1 MTRLAILGGGFM
13 GGALAEGLVEAG
25 WSRSELIVAEKL
37 EDRRG
42 ELEHRLSIETTA
54 DAATAASTADSV
66 LFAVKPQD
74 IESVLQSVRATF
86 DPPKLAISI
95 CAGVRT
101 ATFERILGDIPV
113 VRAMP
118 NTPAAIRQAAT
129 AIAPGRFAGEG
140 DVETAAEVLRAVGEV
155 IVVDEEQIDAV
166 TAVSGSGPAYVFYLA
181 EAWIRGA
188 EAEGLSA
195 EQARELVYQTLSG
208 SVALLQQDSA
218 PPSELRARVT
228 SPGGTTQAAIEHLEE
243 SGWGELLEQAIACA
257 KVRSVELGS

>member
-25 WSRSELIVAEKL
+25 WRRSELIVAEKL
-37 EDRRG
+37 EDRRA
-42 ELEHRLSIETTA
+42 ELEHRLAIETTA
-54 DAATAASTADSV
+54 DAVKAATCADSV

-74 IESVLQSVRATF
+74 IESVLDSVRAAF

-95 CAGVRT
+95 CAGVPA

-118 NTPAAIRQAAT
+118 NTPAAIRQGAT

-140 DVETAAEVLRAVGEV
+140 DVETAAEVLRAVGRV
-155 IVVDEEQIDAV
+155 VVVDEKQIDAV

-188 EAEGLSA
+188 QAEGLST
-195 EQARELVYQTLSG
+195 EQARELVYQTLAG
-208 SVALLQQDSA
+208 AVALLQHDSA

-243 SGWGELLEQAIACA
+243 SGWGEIFEQAVARA
-257 KVRSVELGS
+257 KERSVELGS

>member
-13 GGALAEGLVEAG
+13 GGALAEGLLEAG
-25 WSRSELIVAEKL
+25 WDHSDLIVAEKL

-42 ELEHRLSIETTA
+42 ELERRLSIESTA
-54 DAATAASTADSV
+54 DAAAAAAGAESV

-74 IESVLQSVRATF
+74 IEWVLESVRTAF
-86 DPPKLAISI
+86 APPKLAISI
-95 CAGVRT
+95 CAGIRT
-101 ATFERILGDIPV
+101 STFEGILGDIPV

-118 NTPAAIRQAAT
+118 NTPAAIRQGAT

-140 DVETAAEVLRAVGEV
+140 DVEAAADVLRAVGRV
-155 IVVDEEQIDAV
+155 VVVDEEQIDAV

-195 EQARELVYQTLSG
+195 EQARELVYQTLAG
-208 SVALLQQDSA
+208 SVALLQYDSA

-228 SPGGTTQAAIEHLEE
+228 SPGGTTQAAIQVLEE
-243 SGWGELLEQAIACA
+243 SGWGEIFEQAIARA
-257 KVRSVELGS
+257 KERSVALGS